1 MLLMRKLR
9 FKLDNFKVAKLL
21 NDSIYQMHKNH
32 YYGCFTS
39 SFPLGS
45 NFFGKHKDQYENE
58 TQSTLLRLSNFLITS
73 QTQTTRK
80 TVLEETSLD
89 IGLPFTFQQPP
100 TPELKFNWNRGRK
113 YEIE

>member
-45 NFFGKHKDQYENE
+45 NLYGKHKDQYENE

-80 TVLEETSLD
+80 TVGRDRLRHRPPIHFPTTPHPRIKVQLEQGQK
-89 IGLPFTFQQPP
+89 I
-100 TPELKFNWNRGRK
+100 
-113 YEIE
+113 